1 MQVLSELTIPFLKVG
16 GQLIALK
23 AAAADQELADASNAL
38 NVLFAK
44 PILNENYK
52 LPNGDGRNITIVDK
66 KKETP
71 NKYPRRAGIPNKKP
85 L

>member
-23 AAAADQELADASNAL
+23 ATAADQELANAKNAL
-38 NVLFAK
+38 NLLFAK
-44 PILNENYK
+44 SVLNENYK
-52 LPNGDGRNITIVDK
+52 LPNGDGRNITIVNK

>member
-1 MQVLSELTIPFLKVG
+1 MLK
-16 GQLIALK
+16 
-23 AAAADQELADASNAL
+23 NAL
-38 NVLFAK
+38 NLLFAK

-71 NKYPRRAGIPNKKP
+71 NKYPRRAGMPNKKP